1 MEEEKKSATNVMR
14 DLLKG
19 DRTLLARREELAN
32 AVQQSA
38 LPRKEKLA
46 LTKALTTTT
55 ICDLFAAADQGTDED
70 RATVVA
76 RATEALAGTKD
87 AEAIAQTFYDAM
99 DWASADAGETEDA
112 DETDGTGQANET
124 DKAADEPRAAAT
136 PSEPPVPQDEPPAAP
151 AEEAAAPQ
159 TPWDCVCGQKANTG
173 KFCVACGRPRDHG
186 EAKPAWTCICGQTGN
201 TGNFC
206 VACGR
211 SRVEGE
217 APAATAAQAPSPAAS
232 AAHTPPAAD
241 DATQVLPRVEEPVPQ
256 PAPQPAPQPI
266 RPTYQE
272 PTAREKA
279 GNQSKAL
286 IAVIAI
292 LVIAIGVFVY
302 KETASDTS
310 TSSYSSLTKQ
320 SSSSSSSVAKER
332 EMKSDLSL
340 GGLDLDMTVDEVHK
354 ALGQE
359 NEIKTKNQ
367 FHFLEYDAIEVGV
380 RNDNVVHSLVSNG
393 PSVKTKRG
401 IHEGSTLADVQ
412 KAYGTDCA
420 SMDYDDLMLYE
431 YSFKSMSGNDGLLR
445 FAIKKSDNTVKY
457 ISVRI
462 PEDEKPAANND
473 ADANAAAQ
481 ALNDYYQGITHN
493 NGRNSYNILSADMQQ
508 HMGTYDQF
516 ISGYQTTLSHNLS
529 DLTLVSQ
536 EGTQVTISYTLTARD
551 RTNTSR
557 VKVQTFHC
565 EATLSKATGS
575 WHIVNMSAKKQSERM
590 E

>member
-1 MEEEKKSATNVMR
+1 MEEEKKSATDVMR

-46 LTKALTTTT
+46 LTKALTTTN

-87 AEAIAQTFYDAM
+87 AEAIAQTLFDAM
-99 DWASADAGETEDA
+99 DWASEAAGETA
-112 DETDGTGQANET
+112 DTSDTD
-124 DKAADEPRAAAT
+124 DAADEPAAAPL
-136 PSEPPVPQDEPPAAP
+136 PSEPPAAPQDEPPAAP
-151 AEEAAAPQ
+151 AKETEAPQ
-159 TPWDCVCGQKANTG
+159 APWDCVCGQKANTG
-173 KFCVACGRPRDHG
+173 KFCVACGRARDLG
-186 EAKPAWTCICGQTGN
+186 EAKPAWTCTCGQTGN

-481 ALNDYYQGITHN
+481 VLNKYYQTIA
-493 NGRNSYNILSADMQQ
+493 NGNTSTAYNLLSADMQR
-508 HMGTYDQF
+508 HMGTLDQF
-516 ISGYQTTLSHNLS
+516 KSGYQTTISHQLS
-529 DLTLVSQ
+529 DMNLVSS
-536 EGTQVTISYTLTARD
+536 GDNQVVISYLLTARD
-551 RTNTSR
+551 RTPSKR
-557 VKVQTFHC
+557 VKVQVFRC

-575 WHIVNMSAKKQSERM
+575 WHIVNLSATKQGERM

>member
-1 MEEEKKSATNVMR
+1 MEEEKKSATDVMR

-46 LTKALTTTT
+46 LTKALTTTN

-87 AEAIAQTFYDAM
+87 AEAITQTLFDAM
-99 DWASADAGETEDA
+99 DWASEAAGETA
-112 DETDGTGQANET
+112 DTSDTD
-124 DKAADEPRAAAT
+124 DAADEPAAAPL
-136 PSEPPVPQDEPPAAP
+136 PSEPPAAPQDEPPAAP
-151 AEEAAAPQ
+151 AKETEAPQ
-159 TPWDCVCGQKANTG
+159 APWDCVCGQKANTG
-173 KFCVACGRPRDHG
+173 KFCVACGRARDLG
-186 EAKPAWTCICGQTGN
+186 EAKPAWTCTCGQTGN

-481 ALNDYYQGITHN
+481 VLNKYYQTIA
-493 NGRNSYNILSADMQQ
+493 NGNTSTAYNLLSADMQR
-508 HMGTYDQF
+508 HMGTLDQF
-516 ISGYQTTLSHNLS
+516 KSGYQTTISHQLS
-529 DLTLVSQ
+529 DMNLVSS
-536 EGTQVTISYTLTARD
+536 GDNQVVISYLLTARD
-551 RTNTSR
+551 RTPSKR
-557 VKVQTFHC
+557 VKVQVFRC

-575 WHIVNMSAKKQSERM
+575 WHIVNLSATKQGERM

>member
-1 MEEEKKSATNVMR
+1 MEEEKKSATDVMR

-46 LTKALTTTT
+46 LTKALTTTN

-87 AEAIAQTFYDAM
+87 AEAIAQTLFDAM
-99 DWASADAGETEDA
+99 DWASEAAGETA
-112 DETDGTGQANET
+112 DTSDTD
-124 DKAADEPRAAAT
+124 DAADEPAAAPL
-136 PSEPPVPQDEPPAAP
+136 PSEPPAAPQDEPPAAP
-151 AEEAAAPQ
+151 AKETEAPQ
-159 TPWDCVCGQKANTG
+159 APWDCVCGQKANTG
-173 KFCVACGRPRDHG
+173 KFCVACGRARDLG
-186 EAKPAWTCICGQTGN
+186 EAKPAWTCTCGQTGN

-217 APAATAAQAPSPAAS
+217 APAATAAQATSPAAS

-272 PTAREKA
+272 PTSREKA

-481 ALNDYYQGITHN
+481 VLNKYYQTIA
-493 NGRNSYNILSADMQQ
+493 NGNTSTAYNLLSADMQR
-508 HMGTYDQF
+508 HMGTLDQF
-516 ISGYQTTLSHNLS
+516 KSGYQTTISHQLS
-529 DLTLVSQ
+529 DMNLVSS
-536 EGTQVTISYTLTARD
+536 GDNQVVISYLLTARD
-551 RTNTSR
+551 RTPSKR
-557 VKVQTFHC
+557 VKVQVFRC

-575 WHIVNMSAKKQSERM
+575 WHIVNLSATKQGERM

>member
-1 MEEEKKSATNVMR
+1 MEEEKKSATDVMR

-87 AEAIAQTFYDAM
+87 AEAIAQTLYDAM
-99 DWASADAGETEDA
+99 DWASEAAGGTADTSDTDDA
-112 DETDGTGQANET
+112 DDA
-124 DKAADEPRAAAT
+124 DDAADEPAAAPL
-136 PSEPPVPQDEPPAAP
+136 PSEPPAAP
-151 AEEAAAPQ
+151 AKETEAPQ

-173 KFCVACGRPRDHG
+173 KFCVACGRARDLG
-186 EAKPAWTCICGQTGN
+186 EAKPAWMCICGQTGN

-481 ALNDYYQGITHN
+481 VLNKYYQTIA
-493 NGRNSYNILSADMQQ
+493 NGNTSTAYNLLSADMQR
-508 HMGTYDQF
+508 HMGTLDQF
-516 ISGYQTTLSHNLS
+516 KSGYQTTISHQLS
-529 DLTLVSQ
+529 DMNLVSS
-536 EGTQVTISYTLTARD
+536 GDNQVVISYLLTARD
-551 RTNTSR
+551 RTPSKR
-557 VKVQTFHC
+557 VKVQVFRC

-575 WHIVNMSAKKQSERM
+575 WHIVNLSATKQGERM

>member
-1 MEEEKKSATNVMR
+1 MEEEKKSATDVMR

-46 LTKALTTTT
+46 LTKALTTTN

-87 AEAIAQTFYDAM
+87 AEAIAQTLFDAM
-99 DWASADAGETEDA
+99 DWASEAAGETA
-112 DETDGTGQANET
+112 DTSDTD
-124 DKAADEPRAAAT
+124 DAADEPAAAPL
-136 PSEPPVPQDEPPAAP
+136 PSEPPAAPQDEPPAAP
-151 AEEAAAPQ
+151 AKETEAPQ

-173 KFCVACGRPRDHG
+173 KFCVACGRARDLG
-186 EAKPAWTCICGQTGN
+186 EAKPAWMCICGQTGN

-340 GGLDLDMTVDEVHK
+340 GGLDLDMEIGDVRK

-359 NEIKTKNQ
+359 KSSEQRDKFN
-367 FHFLEYDAIEVGV
+367 FLLYDNIEVGTY
-380 RNDNVVHSLVSNG
+380 RNVVRALVSNG

-401 IHEGSTLADVQ
+401 IHEGSTYEEVK

-481 ALNDYYQGITHN
+481 VLNKYYQTIA
-493 NGRNSYNILSADMQQ
+493 NGNTSTAYNLLSADMQR
-508 HMGTYDQF
+508 HMGTLDQF
-516 ISGYQTTLSHNLS
+516 KSGYQTTISHQLS
-529 DLTLVSQ
+529 DMNLVSS
-536 EGTQVTISYTLTARD
+536 GDNQVVISYLLTARD
-551 RTNTSR
+551 RTPSKR
-557 VKVQTFHC
+557 VKVQVFRC

-575 WHIVNMSAKKQSERM
+575 WHIVNLSATKQGERM

>member
-99 DWASADAGETEDA
+99 DWASEAAGGTADTSDTDDA
-112 DETDGTGQANET
+112 DDA
-124 DKAADEPRAAAT
+124 DDAADEPAAAPL
-136 PSEPPVPQDEPPAAP
+136 PSEPPAAP
-151 AEEAAAPQ
+151 AKETEAPQ

-173 KFCVACGRPRDHG
+173 KFCVACGRARDLG
-186 EAKPAWTCICGQTGN
+186 EAKPAWMCICGQTGN

-232 AAHTPPAAD
+232 VAHTTPADD
-241 DATQVLPRVEEPVPQ
+241 DATQVLPRVEAPAPEPQPVPQ
-256 PAPQPAPQPI
+256 PAPQP
-266 RPTYQE
+266 TYQARQE
-272 PTAREKA
+272 STAKEKA

-310 TSSYSSLTKQ
+310 SSSYSSLAKQ
-320 SSSSSSSVAKER
+320 SSSSSSSAAKER

-340 GGLDLDMTVDEVHK
+340 GGLDLDMEIGDVRK

-359 NEIKTKNQ
+359 KSSEQRDKFN
-367 FHFLEYDAIEVGV
+367 FLLYDNIEVGTY
-380 RNDNVVHSLVSNG
+380 RNVVRALVSNG

-401 IHEGSTLADVQ
+401 IHEGSTYEEVK

>member
-1 MEEEKKSATNVMR
+1 MEEEKKSATDVMR

-19 DRTLLARREELAN
+19 DHTLLARREELAN

-87 AEAIAQTFYDAM
+87 AEAIAQTLYDAM
-99 DWASADAGETEDA
+99 DWASEAAGGTADTSDTDDA
-112 DETDGTGQANET
+112 DDA
-124 DKAADEPRAAAT
+124 DDAADEPAAAPL
-136 PSEPPVPQDEPPAAP
+136 PSEPPAAP
-151 AEEAAAPQ
+151 AKETEAPQ

-217 APAATAAQAPSPAAS
+217 APAASANAQAPSSAAS
-232 AAHTPPAAD
+232 VAHTTPADD
-241 DATQVLPRVEEPVPQ
+241 DATQVLPRVEAPAPEPQPVPQ
-256 PAPQPAPQPI
+256 PAPQP
-266 RPTYQE
+266 TYQARQE
-272 PTAREKA
+272 PTAKEKA

-310 TSSYSSLTKQ
+310 SSSYSSLAKQ
-320 SSSSSSSVAKER
+320 SSSSSSSAAKER

-340 GGLDLDMTVDEVHK
+340 GGLDLDMEIGDVRK

-359 NEIKTKNQ
+359 KSSEQRDKFN
-367 FHFLEYDAIEVGV
+367 FLLYDNIEVGTY
-380 RNDNVVHSLVSNG
+380 RNVVRALVSNG

>member
-1 MEEEKKSATNVMR
+1 MEEEKKSATDVMR
-14 DLLKG
+14 DLLEH
-19 DRTLLARREELAN
+19 DRTLLARREALAD
-32 AVQQSA
+32 AVQASP

-46 LTKALTTTT
+46 LTKALTTTN

-87 AEAIAQTFYDAM
+87 AEAIAQTLFDAM
-99 DWASADAGETEDA
+99 DWASADAA
-112 DETDGTGQANET
+112 DETEET
-124 DKAADEPRAAAT
+124 ERPEDAGEATAEPPAAA
-136 PSEPPVPQDEPPAAP
+136 PSSEPKTAPPDEPPAAP
-151 AEEAAAPQ
+151 ADEAAAPQ
-159 TPWDCVCGQKANTG
+159 TPWNCVCGQKANTG
-173 KFCVACGRPRDHG
+173 KFCVACGRARDLG
-186 EAKPAWTCICGQTGN
+186 EAKPAWTCTCGQTGN

-217 APAATAAQAPSPAAS
+217 APAATSAQAPSPSAS
-232 AAHTPPAAD
+232 ATHTAPADD
-241 DATQVLPRVEEPVPQ
+241 DATQVLPRVEAPAPQPQ
-256 PAPQPAPQPI
+256 PAPQPTPQPI

-310 TSSYSSLTKQ
+310 SSSYSSLTKQ
-320 SSSSSSSVAKER
+320 SSSSSSSVTKER

-340 GGLDLDMTVDEVHK
+340 GGLDLDMEIGDVRK

-359 NEIKTKNQ
+359 NSSEQRDKFN
-367 FHFLEYDAIEVGV
+367 FLLYDNIEVGTY
-380 RNDNVVHSLVSNG
+380 RNVVRALVSNG

-401 IHEGSTLADVQ
+401 IHEGSTYEDVK

-431 YSFKSMSGNDGLLR
+431 YSFKSISGNDGLLR

-462 PEDEKPAANND
+462 PEDEKPAENND
-473 ADANAAAQ
+473 VDANAAAQ
-481 ALNDYYQGITHN
+481 VLNKYYQTIA
-493 NGRNSYNILSADMQQ
+493 NGNTSTAYNLLSADMQR
-508 HMGTYDQF
+508 HMGTLDQF
-516 ISGYQTTLSHNLS
+516 KSGYQTTISHQLS
-529 DLTLVSQ
+529 DMNLVSS
-536 EGTQVTISYTLTARD
+536 GDNQVVISYLLTARD
-551 RTNTSR
+551 RTPSKR
-557 VKVQTFHC
+557 VKVQIFRC

-575 WHIVNMSAKKQSERM
+575 WHIVNLSATKQGERM

>member
-87 AEAIAQTFYDAM
+87 AEAIAQTLFDAM

-151 AEEAAAPQ
+151 AKETEAPQ
-159 TPWDCVCGQKANTG
+159 APWDCVCGQKANTG
-173 KFCVACGRPRDHG
+173 KFCVACGRARDLG
-186 EAKPAWTCICGQTGN
+186 EAKPAWTCTCGQTGN

-354 ALGQE
+354 AIGQE

-481 ALNDYYQGITHN
+481 VLNKYYQTIA
-493 NGRNSYNILSADMQQ
+493 NGNTSTAYNLLSADMQR
-508 HMGTYDQF
+508 HMGTLDQF
-516 ISGYQTTLSHNLS
+516 KSGYQTTISHQLS
-529 DLTLVSQ
+529 DMNLVSA
-536 EGTQVTISYTLTARD
+536 GDNQVVISYLLTARD
-551 RTNTSR
+551 RTPSKR
-557 VKVQTFHC
+557 VKVQVFRC

-575 WHIVNMSAKKQSERM
+575 WHIVNLSATKQGERM